1 MLSQERWIKLAPH
14 MRDEFDECLLEGLD
28 VEDLRDACEGAPE
41 TGDEDAAREIYDRMH
56 RRPTSPEF
64 TFEEPSSYPEI
75 AAASPGLPDTP
86 RVDLTDGE
94 LLDRLEGAWTGRVAG
109 CLLGKPVEG
118 WKREDVWPLLRAS
131 ENYPMRKYIMKKDLT
146 GGYARRADAPGDMFC
161 NPFYADLCG
170 GVGPAD
176 DDTNYTVLA
185 LKMMERCGRDFTPE
199 DVMEAWLRWMP
210 YLSACTAE
218 RVAYRNGAMGLL
230 PPDTATYYN
239 PFREW
244 IGAQIRTDFYGYVNP
259 GDPRAAAEMAFRDA
273 SVSHTKNGIYGAMF
287 AAACVSAAV
296 VCTEA
301 EDVVLQGTAVIPR
314 NCRLRRDID
323 LVREWR
329 DAGLSPTD
337 VMDRIHE
344 MYPPDR
350 DAGWVY
356 TNPNTMIV
364 TMALLYGGGDFAKS
378 LCLAVEACFDT
389 DCNGATVGSVMG
401 MLCGRGGIGE
411 EWTEPFRNG
420 FRTDIAGFETAH
432 PGDLARRTLAL
443 IKR

>member
-1 MLSQERWIKLAPH
+1 MLSQEVWIKLAPH
-14 MRDEFDECLLEGLD
+14 MREELEQCLLEGLD
-28 VEDLRDACEGAPE
+28 AEGFRADCERARE
-41 TGDEDAAREIYDRMH
+41 TGDEKLARELCDEMQ
-56 RRPTSPEF
+56 RRPTVPTF
-64 TFEEPSSYPEI
+64 TFDEPSAYPEI

-86 RVDLTDGE
+86 RNGLSDGV
-94 LLDRLEGAWTGRVAG
+94 LLNKLEGAWTGRVAG

-118 WKREDVWPLLRAS
+118 WRRETVWPLLRAS
-131 ENYPMRKYIMKKDLT
+131 DNYPMRKYIMKKDLT
-146 GGYARRADAPGDMFC
+146 GEYARRAEVKWDMFRS
-161 NPFYADLCG
+161 PFYADLTG
-170 GVGPAD
+170 GTAPAD

-185 LKMMERCGRDFTPE
+185 LKMMESFGRDFTPE

-230 PPDTATYYN
+230 PPETATHYN

-287 AAACVSAAV
+287 AAACVSAAATCGGTEEIVDRGLSV
-296 VCTEA
+296 V
-301 EDVVLQGTAVIPR
+301 PR

-323 LVREWR
+323 LVLEWR
-329 DAGLSPTD
+329 EAGLSPTD

-344 MYPPDR
+344 IYPPDGG
-350 DAGWVY
+350 AGWVY

-364 TMALLYGGGDFAKS
+364 TMALLYGGGDFGKS
-378 LCLAVEACFDT
+378 MCLAVEACYDT
-389 DCNGATVGSVMG
+389 DCNGATVGSIMG
-401 MLCGRGGIGE
+401 MFCGRDGIGE
-411 EWTEPFRNG
+411 EWTGPIRDG
-420 FRTDIAGFETAH
+420 FRTDIAGFETAD

-443 IKR
+443 INR